1 MTSGP
6 ARDNSKA
13 LAAFMTAKA
22 EIDIMLERLQG
33 LSDEHFNASP
43 DDINWADVATLVH
56 YASQLREINDSAF
69 GEGEYAE

>member
-1 MTSGP
+1 MTNLS

-13 LAAFMTAKA
+13 LAAFMARKA
-22 EIDIMLERLQG
+22 EIDAMLACLQG

-43 DDINWADVATLVH
+43 DNLDWGDVGTLVH
-56 YASQLREINDSAF
+56 YANKLREISDSAF